1 QADLAGVNF
10 ENSMLVGT
18 LFNTGTIFTG
28 AMFSNATMT
37 NVDLRNT
44 NLSGAVGF
52 DGAAMTGA
60 NLSGANANSANFTG
74 ADLTNANFTNADLT
88 SANFTNATLTG
99 ATFTGATLTGATFT
113 GATDDPTPTTT
124 TTTSTSST
132 TTTTIA
138 PATCAEGGT
147 CVVGDTGPGGGI
159 VVYTSGTG
167 SSKYME
173 VSRSNWYNATETAF
187 RWCHPEYTTL
197 VGASGTAVGT
207 GRSNMTA
214 MLSICTSNG
223 AAYWINNKN
232 NNGGVGGKTDW
243 FLPSKDEL
251 NYVCR
256 YARQLSEST
265 EVCSGGTLRAGFVGA
280 SYWSS
285 SEYNATTAWYQNFSN
300 GGQARVD
307 GYKQTSVYVRVVR
320 FFGP

>member
-1 QADLAGVNF
+1 
-10 ENSMLVGT
+10 
-18 LFNTGTIFTG
+18 
-28 AMFSNATMT
+28 
-37 NVDLRNT
+37 
-44 NLSGAVGF
+44 
-52 DGAAMTGA
+52 MTGA
-60 NLSGANANSANFTG
+60 NLSGANASTANFSG
-74 ADLTNANFTNADLT
+74 ADLTNANFTNANLT
-88 SANFTNATLTG
+88 NANFTNATLTG
-99 ATFTGATLTGATFT
+99 ANFTGATLTGANFT
-113 GATDDPTPTTT
+113 GAIDDPTPTTT
-124 TTTSTSST
+124 TTSSTSSTSST
-132 TTTTIA
+132 TTTTVA
-138 PATCAEGGT
+138 PATCAAGGT

-187 RWCHPEYTTL
+187 RWCYPETETL
-197 VGASGTAVGT
+197 TGASGTAIGT
-207 GRSNMTA
+207 GRTNTTA
-214 MLSICTSNG
+214 MRAVCTSNG
-223 AAYWINNKN
+223 AAYWITFKN

-307 GYKQTSVYVRVVR
+307 GLKGTSVYVRVVR